1 MKSFHSKGNV
11 ADGGLNPP
19 SRDRVARAIRQ
30 KLIAHGILVRPT
42 QAPDPVAG
50 PRVETPQR
58 VLIAD
63 DYSDIADSLAM
74 LLELAGLATQVATR
88 GDEALR
94 QAMQWHPHVC
104 VLDIDMPGC
113 NGRDIA
119 RTVRQQSWAH
129 RPLLI
134 ALTGWTADE
143 ERRQTLD
150 AGFDYYFIKPV
161 EPARLVR
168 IIQQRVTSLT
178 MSL

>member
-1 MKSFHSKGNV
+1 
-11 ADGGLNPP
+11 
-19 SRDRVARAIRQ
+19 
-30 KLIAHGILVRPT
+30 
-42 QAPDPVAG
+42 
-50 PRVETPQR
+50 
-58 VLIAD
+58 
-63 DYSDIADSLAM
+63 
-74 LLELAGLATQVATR
+74 
-88 GDEALR
+88 
-94 QAMQWHPHVC
+94 MQWHPHVC

-129 RPLLI
+129 RPVLI